1 MRKGAFSVHALHQAL
16 RILDLIDVLAII
28 MTSEDHELLIRSQWT
43 PRCRDVIDQIL
54 AMTWQVT
61 ILDWIWC
68 HSQTIMR
75 WSILALEINAT
86 GISLLQTW
94 MATWDLLVGKPRVP
108 FKNSKVV
115 KKIFLELKKNW
126 ENSTK

>member
-16 RILDLIDVLAII
+16 RILDFDWCVSHHHDL
-28 MTSEDHELLIRSQWT
+28 RRPWT
-43 PRCRDVIDQIL
+43 TDKVSVDAKVSRCYWSNQ

-68 HSQTIMR
+68 HSQAIMS

-86 GISLLQTW
+86 EISLLQTL
-94 MATWDLLVGKPRVP
+94 MATWDLLVGRIWMCFCTAGCGLKRL
-108 FKNSKVV
+108 V
-115 KKIFLELKKNW
+115 KINLKKYIFG
-126 ENSTK
+126 